1 MLLQYVNYVFNSKN
15 RLSINTVNKK
25 YDSYSNRIID
35 ITETY
40 VNSLIA
46 IMQSNLSKKIYV
58 LQEINISVIIT

>member
-25 YDSYSNRIID
+25 YDSYSNRVID
-35 ITETY
+35 ITEIY

-46 IMQSNLSKKIYV
+46 IMQSNLSTKILRFACKK
-58 LQEINISVIIT
+58 LTFSSL